1 MNHRFNLLFYFKKP
15 KKYAKNVLPIYMRIT
30 VGCKRTEFSTQRKWD
45 PSRWSAEA
53 ERAIGTKEDA
63 RSLNAYLDTLQSR
76 VYEAQRQLIAEKED
90 ITIDN
95 LRLRLEGKCAKTR
108 MLIEVFRDH
117 NAKLKQ
123 LVNKDVAP
131 GTLERYETAL
141 NHTVSFLQW
150 KFKASDIDIV
160 DLNFEFVT
168 ELEFWLKSVRNCSHN
183 TSVKYISNLK
193 KIVNICLKNDW
204 LQKDPF
210 IGYKMNKREVIREIL
225 SQEEI
230 GLITNKIFPT
240 DRLSVIRD
248 IFLFSCYTGLA
259 YTDVKKLKS
268 SEVATGIDGQKWI
281 FTKRKKTE
289 TPSRIPLLKPA
300 MTILLKHESNPL
312 CIHKGVLLP
321 MPSNQKMN
329 AYLKEIADLCGI
341 TKKMTFHT
349 ARHTF
354 ATTITLTNGVPIE
367 TVGKMLGHR
376 NLKTTQH
383 YAKILDKK
391 VSDDM
396 KALGSKLETETSDEC
411 GGAEGKRIA
420 KKGKKADF

>member
-1 MNHRFNLLFYFKKP
+1 MNNRFNLLFYFKKP
-15 KKYAKNVLPIYMRIT
+15 KKYVKIALPIYMRIS
-30 VGCKRTEFSTQRKWD
+30 VGCRRAEISTQRKWD
-45 PSRWSAEA
+45 PSRWNADA
-53 ERAIGTKEDA
+53 ERAVGTKEDA
-63 RSLNAYLDTLQSR
+63 RSLNAHLDTLQLR
-76 VYEAQRQLIAEKED
+76 VYEAQRELIADKEEVN
-90 ITIDN
+90 IDS
-95 LRLRLEGKCAKTR
+95 LRLRLEGKRTKTK

-117 NAKLKQ
+117 NEKLKQ
-123 LVNKDVAP
+123 LINKDVAP

-141 NHTVSFLQW
+141 SHTVTFLQW
-150 KFKASDIDIV
+150 KFKTSDINIV
-160 DLNFEFVT
+160 DLNFEFAT

-193 KIVNICLKNDW
+193 KIINICLKNGW

-210 IGYKMNKREVIREIL
+210 IGYSMNKREVIREIL

-230 GLITNKIFPT
+230 DRITTKIFPT

-259 YTDVKKLKS
+259 YADVKKLKR
-268 SEVATGIDGQKWI
+268 SEVATGVDGQKWI
-281 FTKRKKTE
+281 FTQRKKTD
-289 TPSRIPLLKPA
+289 TSSRIPLLKA
-300 MTILLKHESNPL
+300 ASKILQKHENSPL
-312 CIHKGVLLP
+312 CINKDVLLP

-341 TKKMTFHT
+341 CKKMTFHT

-354 ATTITLTNGVPIE
+354 ATTITLSNGVPIE

-383 YAKILDKK
+383 YAKILDRK

-396 KALGSKLETETSDEC
+396 NALRNKLESEIDKSDTQNAFEV
-411 GGAEGKRIA
+411 
-420 KKGKKADF
+420 